1 MKKIIDGVLY
11 DTDKAE
17 VIASASE
24 GYNKSDFRYF
34 KESLYRTAK
43 GNWFLAGEGGPSSK
57 YRAVFIDG
65 SYSGG
70 SEIFPMSPKAA
81 REWLE
86 RNDEVD
92 LCLKYFSEE
101 IEEA

>member
-1 MKKIIDGVLY
+1 MKKIIDGVFY

-24 GYNKSDFRYF
+24 GYEGDFGCF
-34 KESLYRTAK
+34 SESLYRTAK
-43 GNWFLAGEGGPSSK
+43 GNWFLAGEGGPLSK
-57 YRAVFIDG
+57 YCAASTDG

-70 SEIFPMSPKAA
+70 SKIFPMSPKAA

-86 RNDEVD
+86 INNEVD